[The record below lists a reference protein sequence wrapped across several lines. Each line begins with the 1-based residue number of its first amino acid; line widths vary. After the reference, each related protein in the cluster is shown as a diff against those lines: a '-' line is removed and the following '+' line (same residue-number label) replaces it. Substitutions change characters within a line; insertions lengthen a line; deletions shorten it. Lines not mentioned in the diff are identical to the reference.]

1 MKQILRAMIR
11 AWLLAGWALVAEAQI
26 VAEPGVVDLGRRTQN
41 VVAEA
46 KVVLVNAGK
55 EAVTIYDVQADCS
68 CTAGTPGKQ
77 SLEPGEKAEMVIRSE
92 TRSYQGE
99 ITRRVVLRTSAGDVV
114 VPVKVNVTAYERW
127 EVKPPFITLA
137 PSVRGEDASGSVMLE
152 YLGEGTVT
160 VGKIT
165 SDQSWMGGVV
175 AQVDGGKPGQ
185 FVVMV
190 RKQPEA
196 PAGHHMVKM
205 TAVTT
210 DAVNPQV
217 SFNVFMSVTSAVQVK
232 PVPLVMPVAKVGKE
246 TRLKAELL
254 GWDGDVPPRL
264 ELSRGTATVLGAG
277 AEGVAFE
284 VAITPEKAG
293 ALTQLLRI
301 YRGEELE
308 LEVAVILR
316 AE

>member
-1 MKQILRAMIR
+1 MKRFLGAIILAV
-11 AWLLAGWALVAEAQI
+11 AGVASVRSQI
-26 VAEPGVVDLGRRTQN
+26 VAEPGAVDLGRRAQN
-41 VVAEA
+41 VVAETT
-46 KVVLVNAGK
+46 VTLVNSGK
-55 EAVTIYDVQADCS
+55 EAVTIFDVQADCS

-77 SLEPGEKAEMVIRSE
+77 SLEPGEKTEMAIRSE

-114 VPVKVNVTAYERW
+114 VPVKVVVSPYERW
-127 EVKPPFITLA
+127 ELKPPFLTLA
-137 PSVRGEDASGSVMLE
+137 PSVRGKSVAGE
-152 YLGEGTVT
+152 VTVIYLGA
-160 VGKIT
+160 
-165 SDQSWMGGVV
+165 DAGGVDV
-175 AQVDGGKPGQ
+175 VGVKSDPDWVSGVVTRKEEKI
-185 FVVMV
+185 FVVTLAK
-190 RKQPEA
+190 RPGA

-205 TAVTT
+205 TATTT
-210 DAVNPQV
+210 DAVNPV
-217 SFNVFMSVTSAVQVK
+217 VAFNVFMSVTSAVQVK
-232 PVPLVMPVAKVGKE
+232 PAPLVMPVGKVGKE

-264 ELSRGTATVLGAG
+264 ELTKGTAVVTGPADGGGL
-277 AEGVAFE
+277 AFE
-284 VAITPEKAG
+284 IAVTPERAG